1 MKPNIYVR
9 LKRCMTSGLLVNY
22 SVQNKTKN
30 IWLPNHNGAAFMKG
44 IVQCIYKLLRNQER
58 NAKEKSLKKK
68 CEGKGMIFR

>member
-1 MKPNIYVR
+1 
-9 LKRCMTSGLLVNY
+9 MTSGLLVNY